1 MRVPQPP
8 PLTQAMED
16 ACLAVMV
23 PLMVRAL
30 RERSTTV
37 KRRAS
42 VIIGNMCKL
51 VRDGAAWC
59 RVVMSR
65 GVALAP
71 CRHL

>member
-1 MRVPQPP
+1 
-8 PLTQAMED
+8 MED

-51 VRDGAAWC
+51 VGLGGWVGGCVGGWVGAC
-59 RVVMSR
+59 
-65 GVALAP
+65 
-71 CRHL
+71 